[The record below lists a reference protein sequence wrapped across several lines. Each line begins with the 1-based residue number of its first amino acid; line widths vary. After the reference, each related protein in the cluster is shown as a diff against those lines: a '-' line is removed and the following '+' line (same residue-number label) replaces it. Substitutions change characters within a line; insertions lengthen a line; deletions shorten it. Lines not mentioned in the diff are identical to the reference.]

1 MTAYELIDL
10 AVGIGNRTDVQLGI
24 FITVHL
30 AIFGSIIYVERP
42 LTRTEKVASL
52 FIYSLFAYLNYRI
65 MGNQLTL
72 QLHISTEVAKLAD
85 DACCSANALVNYIKN
100 DVELGGFGTRFF
112 MLNCGHVVFYIVVLL
127 SVIFDETVTKMTRSG
142 ETAA

>member
-1 MTAYELIDL
+1 MNAYELMDL
-10 AVGIGNRTDVQLGI
+10 AVGIGNRIDVQLGI

-65 MGNQLTL
+65 MDNQLTL
-72 QLHISTEVAKLAD
+72 HLQISTEVAKLAD
-85 DACCSANALVNYIKN
+85 DACCSTNALVNYIKN
-100 DVELGGFGTRFF
+100 DVELGGFGTRFV
-112 MLNCGHVVFYIVVLL
+112 MLYFGHVVFYVVVLL
-127 SVIFDETVTKMTRSG
+127 SVIFDETVTKIVRTG
-142 ETAA
+142 EAAA

>member
-10 AVGIGNRTDVQLGI
+10 AVGIGNRIDVQLGI

-30 AIFGSIIYVERP
+30 AIFGGIIYVDRP

-65 MGNQLTL
+65 MANQLTL
-72 QLHISTEVAKLAD
+72 QLHIST
-85 DACCSANALVNYIKN
+85 
-100 DVELGGFGTRFF
+100 
-112 MLNCGHVVFYIVVLL
+112 
-127 SVIFDETVTKMTRSG
+127 
-142 ETAA
+142 